1 MRIRTAVFLA
11 ATAAAAPAL
20 ADGASADACAAKL
33 GAEAGAIYAAAR
45 PGVAAGGDPKAV
57 ITDATKALVKAG
69 RIARA
74 AARTNAL
81 AAGACLKLI

>member
-1 MRIRTAVFLA
+1 VRVRTVVFLVV
-11 ATAAAAPAL
+11 TAAASPAL

-33 GAEAGAIYAAAR
+33 GAEAGAIYAASR
-45 PGVAAGGDPKAV
+45 PGVAAGGDLKAV

-74 AARTNAL
+74 DARTNAQ

>member
-1 MRIRTAVFLA
+1 MVFLA
-11 ATAAAAPAL
+11 ATAVATPVW
-20 ADGASADACAAKL
+20 ADGAAADACASKL

-45 PGVAAGGDPKAV
+45 PGVAAGGDLKAT

-69 RIARA
+69 KIARA
-74 AARTNAL
+74 DARSNAQ